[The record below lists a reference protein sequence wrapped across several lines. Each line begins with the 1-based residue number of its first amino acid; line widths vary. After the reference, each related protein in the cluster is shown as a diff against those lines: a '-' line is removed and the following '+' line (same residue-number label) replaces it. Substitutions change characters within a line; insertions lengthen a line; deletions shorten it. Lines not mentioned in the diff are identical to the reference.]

1 MIETILRLIDTV
13 LGAIGLLLI
22 TRVLLY
28 VFRVSKQHPIM
39 RIISTITD
47 PLINLVKR
55 LLGIPSYQS
64 LYSSMPSLSTDILH
78 PLVALIAVWVLRTV
92 LVWTIRLG
100 VLIPVW
106 ARDPL
111 GHIGAMLRHLL
122 SIIFSLYT
130 NALFIRIL
138 LQWLQVPY
146 SSGIMRFLWKITEPI
161 LAPIRQVLPP
171 MMGFDLSPLVAFFLL
186 RMLESV
192 VMTLLSWVF

>member
-13 LGAIGLLLI
+13 LGAICLLLI

-111 GHIGAMLRHLL
+111 GNLGAMLRYVL
-122 SIIFSLYT
+122 SIAFSLYT

-138 LQWLQVPY
+138 LQWLQVAY
-146 SSGIMRFLWKITEPI
+146 SSGIMRFLWDITEPI
-161 LAPIRQVLPP
+161 LAPIRQILPP
-171 MMGFDLSPLVAFFLL
+171 MMGFDLSPLVVFFLL
-186 RMLESV
+186 RLLEGA